1 MQSQHENIHSL
12 LQRYRSGVA
21 TEEEVRQLL
30 AYLQSGEDTA
40 HIEALINEGLL
51 DFEIPEAIASSPKME
66 KKMDDLFRQI
76 KKRQTVSSRPQ
87 RHYLRYA
94 AAILILFSIGFSLY
108 YYQRDSRQSIP
119 LADIHTDDILP
130 GGNKATITLSDG
142 TVIELSEDH
151 EGIIAK
157 GTELSYT
164 DGEKLLDA
172 TQVQYATLTTPRGGQ
187 YQIILSDGTK
197 VWLNAETTLRY
208 PTKFTGTTREVT
220 IHGEAYFE
228 VAHNAEQPFIVGS
241 GRQTLQVL
249 GTSFNIDT
257 YKGSATTTL
266 IKGSIQVS
274 DQMKRTKILLPGQQ
288 TVQTIE
294 GFQIN
299 DVDTENYTAWK
310 DGVIIL
316 TKQTPQ
322 NVLKQLERWYD
333 VEFVHPERISPNL
346 PLSGEIPR
354 DIKLSVL
361 LRALEQQTNVKFT
374 IEGRRIMINR

>member
-1 MQSQHENIHSL
+1 MQSQREQIQSL

-21 TEEEVRQLL
+21 TEGEVRELL
-30 AYLQSGEDTA
+30 TYLQSGEDTE
-40 HIEALINEGLL
+40 HIEALVNEGLL
-51 DFEIPEAIASSPKME
+51 DANVPEAMITSPKME
-66 KKMDDLFRQI
+66 KKMDDLFKRI
-76 KKRQTVSSRPQ
+76 KDKQNPSRSIRKYLTV
-87 RHYLRYA
+87 A
-94 AAILILFSIGFSLY
+94 AALLTFTFVGYYLY
-108 YYQRDSRQSIP
+108 KTYNPVTEQKQTSVYE
-119 LADIHTDDILP
+119 DDVAP
-130 GGNKATITLSDG
+130 GGNKATLTFSDG
-142 TVIELSEDH
+142 TVVELDRNRSA
-151 EGIIAK
+151 IVAN
-157 GTELSYT
+157 GTELAYT

-172 TQVQYATLTTPRGGQ
+172 GKVQYATLTTPRGGQ

-208 PTKFTGTTREVT
+208 PTKFAGTTREVT

-228 VAHNAEQPFIVGS
+228 VAHNTEQPFIVGS
-241 GRQTLQVL
+241 DKQTLKVL

-274 DQMKRTKILLPGQQ
+274 DQMKRTKILSPGQQ
-288 TVQTIE
+288 TVQTIA

-299 DVDTENYTAWK
+299 DVDTENYTAWR

-316 TKQTPQ
+316 DKQTPQ
-322 NVLKQLERWYD
+322 SVLKQLERWYD
-333 VEFVHPERISPNL
+333 VEFVHLERISPNL
-346 PLSGEIPR
+346 ALSGEIPR